1 MVNTTNG
8 NMVGDGSVTTW
19 LRKMQGGD
27 SEALAW
33 IWRRYYP
40 LLVRYSD
47 RCCMPALD
55 SAVDS
60 EDLVQSAF
68 GKFCIAV
75 VAGKYSS
82 MAGRCDL
89 WNMLAACTLNRVRKH
104 LRFSRALKR
113 LPPGGRLSP
122 ITPTEQIP
130 QNGDPN
136 LEVILEDLLQ
146 RWLCCLDSEDP
157 TGELRQ
163 IAIYRLQQFSA
174 DPISRITHRRKTI
187 VLAKMR
193 LIELIWDK
201 CEKI

>member
-75 VAGKYSS
+75 VAGK
-82 MAGRCDL
+82 
-89 WNMLAACTLNRVRKH
+89 
-104 LRFSRALKR
+104 
-113 LPPGGRLSP
+113 
-122 ITPTEQIP
+122 
-130 QNGDPN
+130 
-136 LEVILEDLLQ
+136 
-146 RWLCCLDSEDP
+146 
-157 TGELRQ
+157 
-163 IAIYRLQQFSA
+163 
-174 DPISRITHRRKTI
+174 
-187 VLAKMR
+187 
-193 LIELIWDK
+193 
-201 CEKI
+201 